1 MLRAAFC
8 NLLLTHAHRCHSLME
23 SLPDALGGLSS
34 LTHLTIETAS
44 LPYLPDSVGHLGSLR
59 ELVLSYCHCL
69 QVRKKML
76 GLACRLF
83 ACHSVWLGDCQPSA
97 GDLQRAVS

>member
-1 MLRAAFC
+1 
-8 NLLLTHAHRCHSLME
+8 ME

-34 LTHLTIETAS
+34 LSHLRIETAS

-69 QVRKKML
+69 QVQCVL
-76 GLACRLF
+76 VWFAGLYFSLCFMHQQMQKNRDREHLECLF
-83 ACHSVWLGDCQPSA
+83 PSLDLSVF
-97 GDLQRAVS
+97 